1 MTDIN
6 SRMQAEIDT
15 EDRIAE
21 EKVQEQHSRSRRA
34 SALKKA
40 EEEAKERE
48 REAEQRRKRIRRKY
62 PTQDQVEA
70 EYVEVSS
77 GEEMPLYF
85 EEPKQLLDIYTSL
98 EESNLFLIQNS
109 QETEQALEEVEKKFE
124 EHQRV
129 LGAKAEK
136 MSQQIGH
143 LEKQI
148 GDEKSRCDWLQNT
161 VSQKRGTSEQDKL
174 LQDLKEKILEVH
186 GACGFDADHDPDPL
200 QMLSDI
206 EKKLEEYLTNLDGL
220 EVDLPDVI
228 KRLELEKE
236 KERRERVK
244 QKRKEITEKKTEER
258 LKNSLLR
265 SQAPVHKKTGKQIM
279 FRSAPLHMQKKVIVV
294 DDSYEEAK
302 KDFKKFGIHFQHGIP
317 EGNE

>member
-85 EEPKQLLDIYTSL
+85 EEPKQLLDVFTSL

-109 QETEQALEEVEKKFE
+109 QETEQALEEVQTKF
-124 EHQRV
+124 
-129 LGAKAEK
+129 AETRKGMGVKTVK
-136 MSQQIGH
+136 MSSQIAL

-148 GDEKSRCDWLQNT
+148 GDQKSQC
-161 VSQKRGTSEQDKL
+161 EQL
-174 LQDLKEKILEVH
+174 RQV
-186 GACGFDADHDPDPL
+186 
-200 QMLSDI
+200 
-206 EKKLEEYLTNLDGL
+206 T
-220 EVDLPDVI
+220 
-228 KRLELEKE
+228 
-236 KERRERVK
+236 K
-244 QKRKEITEKKTEER
+244 QK
-258 LKNSLLR
+258 
-265 SQAPVHKKTGKQIM
+265 G
-279 FRSAPLHMQKKVIVV
+279 
-294 DDSYEEAK
+294 
-302 KDFKKFGIHFQHGIP
+302 
-317 EGNE
+317 